1 MNEKEFWDQ
10 IKALSPDAPIP
21 LLFICSGNICRSP
34 YMELRFKDLLQKSAK
49 IKNKDRF
56 IITSGGFV
64 TQRDLAK
71 GHPFTLK
78 ALIER
83 GVPENMVNAFESR
96 HLRRHKEEM
105 ERAIT
110 LITPSEKT
118 NPLVPNKHQ
127 EKIVF
132 LSDISLGYR
141 KETEDPVQIQDYLEY
156 KKHMDELEEM
166 LVALI
171 EKFENIGI

>member
-64 TQRDLAK
+64 TQRDLARTSL
-71 GHPFTLK
+71 HSRLSNAVF
-78 ALIER
+78 
-83 GVPENMVNAFESR
+83 PENMVNAFESR

-110 LITPSEKT
+110 LITPSGKDQSSK
-118 NPLVPNKHQ
+118 LPNKHQ
-127 EKIVF
+127 EKIV
-132 LSDISLGYR
+132 
-141 KETEDPVQIQDYLEY
+141 
-156 KKHMDELEEM
+156 
-166 LVALI
+166 
-171 EKFENIGI
+171 